1 MANSRKRSKFFKKN
15 ALKNAGPSLGRS
27 VVRVGGGI
35 AGHTVTNRLTANISQ
50 IPQRAAGAVPFLLGV
65 AGELFI
71 EEPNIRA
78 FAEGMTVQGGIQL
91 AADNAPQKVASMVGL
106 SGVREGGMGALP
118 TYHNYERPR
127 LSGLGAS
134 GDVDSL
140 IRELEAEARREGM
153 AGLGSMAAEVAI
165 PEMN

>member
-1 MANSRKRSKFFKKN
+1 MANSRKKSKFFKKD
-15 ALKNAGPSLGRS
+15 ALKTAAPTVGRS

-35 AGHTVTNRLTANISQ
+35 AGHTVTNRLTANVPQ
-50 IPQRAAGAVPFLLGV
+50 IPQRAAGAVPFLLGI
-65 AGELFI
+65 AGEIFI
-71 EEPNIRA
+71 EDLNIRA

-106 SGVREGGMGALP
+106 SGVREGGMGGLP
-118 TYHNYERPR
+118 TYHNYSRPQ
-127 LSGLGAS
+127 LSGLGAT
-134 GDVDSL
+134 GDVDAL
-140 IRELEAEARREGM
+140 IRELEEEASREGM